1 MQNIF
6 YLLVQLYAN
15 LYEDMSRPTDLILI
29 IFKVYLINI
38 ILIHVHVS
46 SETINTGSKFVDCLL
61 HFSRA
66 HFRENAPSSI

>member
-15 LYEDMSRPTDLILI
+15 VYEDIIRPTNLITI
-29 IFKVYLINI
+29 IFQVYHINI

-61 HFSRA
+61 HLLRA